1 MYLTN
6 ITVDFHAKWSR
17 ILKIITKTELK
28 KCSKMDFRPENSFL
42 NVLIKKYLWYF
53 CFKMSYIISLNSTV
67 NFKSLR

>member
-28 KCSKMDFRPENSFL
+28 KCSKMHFHPENTFL
-42 NVLIKKYLWYF
+42 NVLIKKIFMVFL
-53 CFKMSYIISLNSTV
+53 L
-67 NFKSLR
+67 